1 MSISRKILLLIVVAL
16 ATCAAIVG
24 VAISGLN
31 RVKSGVD
38 DITSTTL
45 PAVMAAGDI
54 RAKYLTLHATAY
66 DRISVMDPQA
76 AKAVETK
83 MDELNKGIVESILF
97 YSDKTT
103 DPEEKQILDEA
114 KLGIAAYSSRMTQV
128 RNLVNMN
135 EQQMAL
141 EVMQTQVGPI
151 HKQLADAFD
160 KLLKIKSGQAA
171 NVSSTA
177 NHSFDNTINAT
188 IGATVIGL
196 VLIGVIGFVLGRSII
211 RPLDE
216 MQRAITRTAQSLDFR
231 SEIPVKGRDEVGRT
245 LLAYNTLIKR
255 LRSSFAEI
263 QQATGKM
270 LDVAREAEASAHQIA
285 ENSRQQSDAS
295 SGMAAAVEELTV
307 SISLV
312 ANQAQEASKHT
323 IESQENAERGSDVI
337 LATVDGIQSIAR
349 TVELASERIGALRN
363 DSESISSAANI
374 IKEIADQTNLL
385 ALNAAIEAA
394 RAGEQGRGFAVVADE
409 VRKLAERTANS
420 TQEITTLLSRMQGS
434 AQLAVDTMN
443 EAVHEVAGGVDH
455 ARQAG
460 ESIQGI
466 KQGSGV
472 VVNVVE
478 DISEAVREQS
488 AASTTIAQQ
497 IEQIAQMT
505 ERNSAAATE
514 SAQAVDQMARM
525 SHEIASALEV
535 YKV

>member
-1 MSISRKILLLIVVAL
+1 MTISRKILLLVLLAL
-16 ATCAAIVG
+16 VTCAAIVG
-24 VAISGLN
+24 VAIGGLN
-31 RVKSGVD
+31 RVKAGVD

-45 PAVMAAGDI
+45 PAVMAAGDV
-54 RAKYLTLHATAY
+54 RARYLTLHGAAY
-66 DRISVMDPQA
+66 DRVSATDPEV
-76 AKAVETK
+76 AKAVEAR
-83 MDELNKGIVESILF
+83 MDELGKGIVEQINF
-97 YSDKTT
+97 YSEKTT
-103 DPEEKQILDEA
+103 DPDEKAVLDEA
-114 KLGIAAYSSRMTQV
+114 KLGIASYSAKMNQV
-128 RNLVNMN
+128 RNLARMG

-141 EVMQTQVGPI
+141 GVMLTQVGPV
-151 HKQLADAFD
+151 HKQLSDAFD
-160 KLLKIKSGQAA
+160 KLLKIKSDQAA
-171 NVSSTA
+171 AVAQAAGN
-177 NHSFDNTINAT
+177 SFATTISAT
-188 IGATVIGL
+188 IGAAVAGL
-196 VLIGVIGFVLGRSII
+196 ALIGVLGFVLGRSIVS
-211 RPLDE
+211 PLAS
-216 MQRAITRTAQSLDFR
+216 MQDAISRTARELDFR
-231 SEIPVKGRDEVGRT
+231 TDIPVRSRDEIGRT
-245 LLAYNTLIKR
+245 LSAYNSLLAR
-255 LRSSFAEI
+255 LRSSFGEI
-263 QQATGKM
+263 QHATGRM
-270 LDVAREAEASAHQIA
+270 LEVAHSAEASAHRIA

-312 ANQAQEASKHT
+312 ANQANEASTHT
-323 IESQENAERGSDVI
+323 IESRENAERGSDVI
-337 LATVDGIQSIAR
+337 LATVGGIQHIAR
-349 TVELASERIGALRN
+349 TVELASSRIGTLRD
-363 DSESISSAANI
+363 DSESISAAANI

-420 TQEITTLLSRMQGS
+420 TQEITLLIGRMQES
-434 AQLAVDTMN
+434 TRLAVDTMG
-443 EAVHEVAGGVDH
+443 EAVREVANGVDH

-466 KQGSGV
+466 KAGSGL

-514 SAQAVDQMARM
+514 SAEAVHQMSAMSQDIAR
-525 SHEIASALEV
+525 ALEV

>member
-38 DITSTTL
+38 DVTSTTL
-45 PAVMAAGDI
+45 PAVMATGEI
-54 RAKYLTLHATAY
+54 RANYLTLHSAAY
-66 DRISVMDPQA
+66 DRITVTDPLA
-76 AKAVETK
+76 IKALEAR
-83 MDELNKGIVESILF
+83 MDELNKGIVDAILL

-103 DPEEKQILDEA
+103 DPDEKQILDEA

-128 RNLVNMN
+128 RNLANMN

-141 EVMQTQVGPI
+141 GVMQTQVGPI
-151 HKQLADAFD
+151 HKRLADAFD
-160 KLLKIKSGQAA
+160 KLLKIKAAQADSVSSAA
-171 NVSSTA
+171 NKSFASTI
-177 NHSFDNTINAT
+177 SAT
-188 IGATVIGL
+188 IGAAVIGL
-196 VLIGVIGFVLGRSII
+196 VLIGVLGFVIGRSII
-211 RPLDE
+211 HPLDE
-216 MQRAITRTAQSLDFR
+216 MQRAIIRTAQDLDFR
-231 SEIPVKGRDEVGRT
+231 SAIPVKSRDEIGRT
-245 LLAYNTLIKR
+245 LTAYNALVAR
-255 LRSSFAEI
+255 LRSSFGEI
-263 QQATGKM
+263 QQATAGM
-270 LDVAREAEASAHQIA
+270 LNVARAAEASAHQIA

-312 ANQAQEASKHT
+312 ANQAQEASNHT
-323 IESQENAERGSDVI
+323 LASQQNAERGSKVI

-349 TVELASERIGALRN
+349 TVELASSRIGTLRN

-420 TQEITTLLSRMQGS
+420 TQEITKLLSRMQGS

-443 EAVHEVAGGVDH
+443 EAVREVAGGVDH
-455 ARQAG
+455 AREAG

-466 KQGSGV
+466 KEGSGV
-472 VVNVVE
+472 VVDVVE

-514 SAQAVDQMARM
+514 SAEAVDQMARM
-525 SHEIASALEV
+525 SHEIARALEV